1 MALNNL
7 TTDSSRH
14 FWVRVTGLLGVLI
27 AAAGAALWY
36 RAGLRAGIGPVLV
49 GGALALIVLTV
60 ELLAAARAA
69 GEGSR
74 RGAVGGNAAGQ
85 IALAALLLVGVNFFS
100 FFHYLRFDWTR
111 EKQFTLPADLRAQLA
126 QLRDETRIV
135 VYLPHT
141 PINPQATHTDNYD
154 AAAEAQ
160 IVEKVR
166 DLAEQFQ
173 ELGPRFRVDVLDV
186 KAKGYSDKLE
196 ALEKEA
202 PELADAVN
210 STKENTIFIYGGGK
224 VQRLGLQDVYQLDKE
239 ESRKGSGNLVLR
251 YQGPGP
257 FARKVLNVEE
267 KRPRVA
273 LAVVHPV
280 LGFETTEEVRP
291 DINMKGARKV
301 LAARGFDVRDVILT
315 KGLEAGA
322 PEPVVQTRD
331 ENKYEELEEK
341 LAELE
346 TSVKELEKVQ
356 QEMSADLKKFKDST
370 LEDLNKTYCLVGEDQ
385 ELVTKAEVEAAEKKL
400 KRKIPTEPLK
410 EDHRR
415 VLVRQMEVRLVP
427 LELSVNQERK
437 ERDATAQE
445 MKGLNVEDLIEKR
458 RISDLKA
465 KFSRALADAD
475 LLIIQR
481 LTLLNVVRG
490 EAIPNRVYKLDP
502 TQIDA
507 IKDFIK
513 AGKPVLFCLSPSI
526 DPPQRFDPEAF
537 AGDAL
542 ESMVSQLG
550 FRLSKQ
556 TVLYNAEV
564 KSFGQRRSGVV
575 ILDTG
580 EKVEIPGVLF
590 DWDPGAG
597 QPGGLG
603 KAGGEKKLHDIA
615 TSLRVTAR
623 SLGDDA
629 ALRLKLRYPRPVYFM
644 GTGGRKSADGRERFD
659 ESAVFMMS
667 PAESWNES
675 QPFPTRDR
683 TPRYEEPKPGDAAN
697 GTVDAKRRGPFP
709 LGVAADVPVPES
721 WFGEKEKAGAKD
733 RVAVIGHGGAFTGEE
748 LTPTQKQLL
757 LDVSNWLLG
766 RDDLLAKEGTEW
778 RFPRVELSPWT
789 ETLLFLVLVVGL
801 PVLSIFLGSVVFLV
815 RRMR

>member
-1 MALNNL
+1 
-7 TTDSSRH
+7 
-14 FWVRVTGLLGVLI
+14 VRV
-27 AAAGAALWY
+27 
-36 RAGLRAGIGPVLV
+36 GIGPVLV
-49 GGALALIVLTV
+49 GAALALGVLTV
-60 ELLAAARAA
+60 ELFAAAAA
-69 GEGSR
+69 PGEGSR

-85 IALAALLLVGVNFFS
+85 IVLAALLLVGVNLFS
-100 FFHYLRFDWTR
+100 YFHYLRFDWTR
-111 EKQFTLPADLRAQLA
+111 DRQFTLPDDLRSQLA
-126 QLRDETRIV
+126 QLRDETRI
-135 VYLPHT
+135 LICLRDT
-141 PINPQATHTDNYD
+141 PFNPQATRRDNYD
-154 AAAEAQ
+154 TAAERQ

-173 ELGPRFRVDVLDV
+173 ELGPRFRVDILDV
-186 KAKGYSDKLE
+186 KARGYSDKLK
-196 ALEKEA
+196 ALETEA
-202 PELADAVN
+202 PALAASVN
-210 STKENTIFIYGGGK
+210 ATQQSGIFIEGGGK
-224 VQRLGLQDVYQLDKE
+224 VQRLGLQDIYQLDKE
-239 ESRKGSGNLVLR
+239 ESGKGAGNLVLR

-257 FARKVLNVEE
+257 FVRKVLNVEE

-273 LAVVHPV
+273 LAVVHPL
-280 LGFETTEEVRP
+280 LGFETTEDVMP
-291 DINMKGARKV
+291 DINMTGARKV

-322 PEPVVQTRD
+322 PEAVVQTRD
-331 ENKYEELEEK
+331 ENRYEELEDQ

-346 TSVKELEKVQ
+346 TSVKEMEKGY
-356 QEMSADLKKFKDST
+356 EKMTAELKKFKDSS
-370 LEDLNKTYCLVGEDQ
+370 LEDLNKVYCLVGEDH
-385 ELVTKAEVEAAEKKL
+385 ELVTKAVVEAEEKRVKQQ
-400 KRKIPTEPLK
+400 IPTDPLK
-410 EDHRR
+410 EEHRR
-415 VLVRQMEVRLVP
+415 SVVRLMETRLIP
-427 LELSVNQERK
+427 LELSLNSERK
-437 ERDATAQE
+437 ERDATEKE
-445 MKGLNVEDLIEKR
+445 MKGLNVEDLVEKR
-458 RISDLKA
+458 RISDVKA
-465 KFSRALADAD
+465 KFDRTLADTD
-475 LLIIQR
+475 LLIVQR
-481 LTLLNVVRG
+481 LTLLNVVKG
-490 EAIPNRVYKLDP
+490 QGIPNRLYRLDP
-502 TQIDA
+502 TQIEA
-507 IKDFIK
+507 IKGFIK
-513 AGKPVLFCLSPSI
+513 AGKPVLFCLSPTNEPPRRA
-526 DPPQRFDPEAF
+526 DPDSLG
-537 AGDAL
+537 GDAL

-603 KAGGEKKLHDIA
+603 KVGGEKKLHDIA

-644 GTGGRKSADGRERFD
+644 GTGKKSPDGRERFD

-667 PAESWNES
+667 SAETWNES

-683 TPRYEEPKPGDAAN
+683 TPRFEEPKPDDPAN
-697 GTVDAKRRGPFP
+697 GTVEAKRRGPFP
-709 LGVAADVPVPES
+709 LGVAADVTVPES
-721 WFGEKEKAGAKD
+721 WFEKKENAGAKD
-733 RVAVIGHGGAFTGEE
+733 RVAVIGHGGPFTGKE

-789 ETLLFLVLVVGL
+789 ETLVFLVLVVGL